1 MISRLIIKKRNS
13 MNQMNLMETSAEFKA
28 ENAISILQ
36 SGDEKAIKQA
46 RMDLLRQAQM
56 LDSLKGS
63 PLILAHFR
71 TFLNL
76 HPADQFPHL

>member
-13 MNQMNLMETSAEFKA
+13 MNQMNLMETSAEFRA
-28 ENAISILQ
+28 ENAINLLQ